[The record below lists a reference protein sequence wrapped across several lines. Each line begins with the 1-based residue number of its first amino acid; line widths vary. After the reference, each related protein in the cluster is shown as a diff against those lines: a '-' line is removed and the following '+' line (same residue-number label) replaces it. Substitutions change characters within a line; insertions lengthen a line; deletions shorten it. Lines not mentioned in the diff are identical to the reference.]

1 MNGLVKPTKI
11 VSTEANEDGGSKL
24 VTRITPPEAPSSG
37 PSQKKK
43 QGKDLNV
50 LIVDDNHI
58 NLTILTTFIRKLGC
72 SYDSASNGLIA
83 LEKYMQ
89 SNRRFDFVLMGKPLS
104 LRSFCGRS

>member
-1 MNGLVKPTKI
+1 MKTNGDRL
-11 VSTEANEDGGSKL
+11 ELA
-24 VTRITPPEAPSSG
+24 TPLSPPR
-37 PSQKKK
+37 K

-50 LIVDDNHI
+50 LIVDDNNI

-89 SNRRFDFVLMGKPLS
+89 SNRRFDFVLMGEYFYSVFYL
-104 LRSFCGRS
+104 